1 MSLVKP
7 TAHQAL
13 NNFVMFPQNIVH
25 LKIVHVNGYDCRSAY
40 LTVLKICKL
49 LLSTL
54 GHIMYR
60 CMEESP
66 IAEVDQ
72 NRDSVVQR
80 CPVTVLKHAL
90 SSVPN
95 TSTEYMLRNVACQLA
110 ERYADKV
117 HVSPISKQ
125 RSAMHSNIAFDSVFK
140 ILRRVIRLFTLIN
153 TVETLVN

>member
-1 MSLVKP
+1 
-7 TAHQAL
+7 
-13 NNFVMFPQNIVH
+13 
-25 LKIVHVNGYDCRSAY
+25 
-40 LTVLKICKL
+40 
-49 LLSTL
+49 
-54 GHIMYR
+54 MYR

-66 IAEVDQ
+66 IVEVDQ

-117 HVSPISKQ
+117 HVSPISK
-125 RSAMHSNIAFDSVFK
+125 
-140 ILRRVIRLFTLIN
+140 
-153 TVETLVN
+153 